1 MIPPIPLAITS
12 DESIMKQKA
21 TIIVEKASDGGFS
34 CFVDEDLD
42 GFGLAGYGDTAKEA
56 ISDLQ
61 LSYAEIKEMRAAEG
75 LDTPELDFSYR
86 YDMQSF
92 FDFFSYL
99 NITRIG
105 ELAGIN
111 SSLLRQYASGA
122 AKAGQKQYD
131 KIRDAVQQIVRDLS
145 VATF

>member
-1 MIPPIPLAITS
+1 
-12 DESIMKQKA
+12 MKQTA

-34 CFVDEDLD
+34 CYVEEDFD
-42 GFGLAGYGDTAKEA
+42 GFGLSGYGDTAKEA
-56 ISDLQ
+56 IDDLM
-61 LSYAEIKEMRAAEG
+61 LAYEETREMRESEG
-75 LDTPELDFSYR
+75 EPTPELDFVFR

-99 NITRIG
+99 NISRVG

-111 SSLLRQYASGA
+111 SSLLRQYASGT

-131 KIRDAVQQIVRDLS
+131 KIRNAVQHIVKDLS